1 VILRA
6 AIGFYMDSV
15 LPRDIVTI
23 NPHYSGDNAQA
34 LADGLKA
41 ALLANTQVGATSP
54 FRIKVYDA
62 EKAAP
67 SFPIAESVAGT
78 GFKTTSVPR
87 ELALCLS
94 YYATWNRPTFRGRLY
109 IPMVFC
115 GGTPGVRPS
124 ASQITN
130 ALSFYDTLKLPIAS
144 HYMGVWSRKMRT
156 FSQSTAAWVD
166 DEWDVVRSRG
176 LRGTTRQLDT

>member
-1 VILRA
+1 VIFRA
-6 AIGFYMDSV
+6 SIGFAMDST
-15 LPRDIVTI
+15 LPRDTVTI

-34 LADGLKA
+34 LADALKA
-41 ALLANTQVGATSP
+41 ALLANAQVGATSP
-54 FRIKVYDA
+54 FRVKIYDA
-62 EKAAP
+62 EKAPP
-67 SFPIAESVAGT
+67 SFPLAEAVAGT
-78 GFKTTSVPR
+78 GSKVTSVPR

-109 IPMVFC
+109 IPIVFV

-124 ASQITN
+124 ATQMTN
-130 ALSFYDTLKLPIAS
+130 ALSFYDTLKLPIAN

-156 FSQSTAAWVD
+156 FAQSSNAWVD